1 MRNKFINTTHILQ
14 NIMVEIT
21 FLGTSCMQPTK
32 KRNHPSFMLSYKTEN
47 ILFDCGENVQR
58 QMRLTGIKPAKVTR
72 LLISHWHGDHVF
84 GIPGLM
90 SSMGADQ
97 FAKKLYIYGPKG
109 SKTYLN
115 HMLKSFAAKGII
127 DFEIKEVSNGKF
139 LETEDFILTAEKL
152 KHTVD
157 CVGFSFIEKDRL
169 RINVAKA
176 KKLKLSGPILGKIQ
190 AGKDVI
196 HNGEK
201 IKSKDVTYLV
211 EGKKI
216 SYIADTSPCN
226 GANKLAKD
234 ADLLISEGTHLSDI
248 GEKTEKVMH
257 LTVKDAALI
266 ASENNAKKLI
276 ITHISPR
283 YKSTSEI
290 VAEARDYFDETIVA
304 EDFMK
309 FRV

>member
-1 MRNKFINTTHILQ
+1 
-14 NIMVEIT
+14 MVEII

-32 KRNHPSFMLSYKTEN
+32 ERNHPSFLLRYKDEN

-58 QMRLTGIKPAKVTR
+58 QMRLAGIKPAKITR

-84 GIPGLM
+84 GIAGLL

-109 SKTYLN
+109 SKKYVEYLF
-115 HMLKSFAAKGII
+115 KSFAAKGII
-127 DFEIKEVSNGKF
+127 EYEVKEVSSDVFFQND
-139 LETEDFILTAEKL
+139 DFKLIAEPL
-152 KHTVD
+152 KHSTT
-157 CVGFSFIEKDRL
+157 CVGYSFIEKDRL
-169 RINVAKA
+169 RINVVKA
-176 KKLKLSGPILGKIQ
+176 NKMGLSGPILGKLQ
-190 AGKDVI
+190 QG
-196 HNGEK
+196 
-201 IKSKDVTYLV
+201 KDVTYQGKKIKV
-211 EGKKI
+211 GDVTYPVKGKKI
-216 SYIADTSPCN
+216 SYIADTIPCR
-226 GANKLAKD
+226 GAHKLAEN

-248 GEKTEKVMH
+248 QQKTEKYMH

-283 YKSTSEI
+283 YKTTAEI
-290 VAEARDYFDETIVA
+290 VSEARTYFDNTIVA

-309 FRV
+309 IRV